1 MRVMRRLG
9 TMAAALAVPFLVVL
23 MSDTATAEA
32 IRIANHCE
40 PPLDAD

>member
-1 MRVMRRLG
+1 MRMMRRLG
-9 TMAAALAVPFLVVL
+9 AMATALAVPFLVVL
-23 MSDTATAEA
+23 MSDTAMAES